1 MNLRAITITLLLF
14 SHVPAFANPR
24 ILFRANKVWENC
36 KVTIR
41 PTHAD
46 IDCRIGY
53 RIPLEGIETWPTS
66 LLVEVPVFLLKNDKR
81 NSESILEDLT
91 ASLRI
96 EGQVYTPRVIETAI
110 DIKAPPGLKAI
121 AVRFYIEPSKTGA
134 FELRA
139 IYRQPLISGVF
150 HYHPAFEDDGPSERS
165 DRFVIEVITDGT
177 GSLKLISDHG
187 GGEERS
193 DGKIKIQIIDAE
205 QISIKRNGS

>member
-1 MNLRAITITLLLF
+1 MNLRALTITLILF

-24 ILFRANKVWENC
+24 IFFRANKVWEDC

-96 EGQVYTPRVIETAI
+96 DDKVYTSTIIETAI
-110 DIKAPPGLKAI
+110 DIKAPPGLKAV
-121 AVRFYIEPSKTGA
+121 AVRFLITPSKTGD
-134 FELRA
+134 FVLRA
-139 IYRQPLISGVF
+139 IYRQPLISGGF

-193 DGKIKIQIIDAE
+193 DGKINIQILDAE
-205 QISIKRNGS
+205 RVSIIRIGS